1 MADAV
6 ASRHPVCLFHLFFFL
21 AVVFIYARVGS
32 AQLAQC
38 VLCEGGLVLEC
49 VAIVAKGCAN

>member
-1 MADAV
+1 MQLPPATRF
-6 ASRHPVCLFHLFFFL
+6 ASFTFFFL

>member
-1 MADAV
+1 MQLPPATRFV
-6 ASRHPVCLFHLFFFL
+6 TFLHFFL
-21 AVVFIYARVGS
+21 AVVFIYAREGS

>member
-1 MADAV
+1 MQLPPATRF
-6 ASRHPVCLFHLFFFL
+6 ASSTFFFFFL